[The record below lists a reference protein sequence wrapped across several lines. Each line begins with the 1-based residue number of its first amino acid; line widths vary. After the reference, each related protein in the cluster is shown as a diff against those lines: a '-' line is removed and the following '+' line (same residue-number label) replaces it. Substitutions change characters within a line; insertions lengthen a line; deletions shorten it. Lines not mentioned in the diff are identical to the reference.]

1 VTKDEAQRRRWT
13 FYEAVKLDSA
23 PRSANIM
30 PMIRHFDYLAR
41 IYDHFAGRPNLTV
54 LEELLD
60 LPIQGWMLDMGGG
73 TGRVSYPFLAHA
85 NKIVIADASLPMLR
99 AAGRKGRLLTVKS
112 LAECLP
118 FHEKSFEK
126 ILIVDAFHHFENAQ
140 KSLAELGRVLKQGGR
155 IVIEEP
161 DLRRGAVK
169 VVALAEKLAFMK
181 SRFFQP
187 LSILKMLTECGL
199 SARIATSDRF
209 RVWITADK
217 THSDSALK
225 PAEF

>member
-1 VTKDEAQRRRWT
+1 
-13 FYEAVKLDSA
+13 
-23 PRSANIM
+23 M
-30 PMIRHFDYLAR
+30 PMIPHFDYLAR
-41 IYDHFAGRPNLTV
+41 IYDRFAGRPNLAL

-60 LPIQGWMLDMGGG
+60 LPIQGWMLDVGGG

-85 NKIVIADASLPMLR
+85 HRIVIADASLPMLR

-118 FHEKSFEK
+118 FSEKSFER
-126 ILIVDAFHHFENAQ
+126 ILVVDAFHHFENAQ
-140 KSLAELGRVLKQGGR
+140 RSVAELGRVLQQGGR

-161 DLRRGAVK
+161 DLRRRAVK
-169 VVALAEKLAFMK
+169 AVAVAEKLAFMK

-199 SARIATSDRF
+199 SVRMTNSDGF
-209 RVWITADK
+209 RVWIVADK
-217 THSDSALK
+217 T
-225 PAEF
+225 PP